1 MLAIVI
7 LLYYL
12 AALAFAAFMQWSDRF
27 GMMHPIN
34 PAHPLWSFWA
44 ATVGRASALFVM
56 SGLIPAI
63 ILLVGRFRPSE
74 RRRAYR
80 KAALY
85 LWLVLGIGTALAMN
99 GGYQFELDQKI
110 EAELGDNTVSS
121 EGQAEM
127 IRDMKISCIG
137 SQKQNLV
144 NRQGGATDQLIRDY
158 CECYAAEVVKV
169 MTMEELRHIA
179 RNGQVP
185 TTLKDKIDAAGA
197 TCGRTVMFKGH

>member
-1 MLAIVI
+1 MLVIVI

-63 ILLVGRFRPSE
+63 ILLVGRFRPPH
-74 RRRAYR
+74 RRSDYR
-80 KAALY
+80 MAGLY
-85 LWLVLGIGTALAMN
+85 LWLVLGIGTAVAMK

-110 EAELGDNTVSS
+110 EAELGDNTFSS
-121 EGQAEM
+121 ESQAEM
-127 IRDMKISCIG
+127 ISGLKISCIA
-137 SQKQNLV
+137 SQKQNPV

-158 CECYAAEVVKV
+158 CDCYASEIVKV
-169 MTMEELRHIA
+169 MTGEELRHIA
-179 RNGQVP
+179 RNRQVP
-185 TTLKDKIDAAGA
+185 TTLKDKIDGTGA
-197 TCGRTVMFKGH
+197 TCGRTVMLKSP